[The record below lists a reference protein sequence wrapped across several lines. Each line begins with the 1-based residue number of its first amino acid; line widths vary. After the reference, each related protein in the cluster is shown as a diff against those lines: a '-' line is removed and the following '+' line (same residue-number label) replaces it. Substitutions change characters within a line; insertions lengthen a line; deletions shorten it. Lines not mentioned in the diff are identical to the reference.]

1 MNGLFGGSNSPKEM
15 PMGSLRANITNQKG
29 RKNVGGTATIPRATA
44 IDLIAAL
51 DAVNVIGQQM
61 FERDCLGYT
70 FDLWARPNS
79 DLHREASVSASDV
92 LADIADRSEEHT
104 SELQSLM

>member
-79 DLHREASVSASDV
+79 DLRREAS
-92 LADIADRSEEHT
+92 RSEEHT
-104 SELQSLM
+104 SELQSLMLISYAVFCSII

>member
-1 MNGLFGGSNSPKEM
+1 MIRRTQRSKRTETLFHKKTLYRSIKK
-15 PMGSLRANITNQKG
+15 QKG
-29 RKNVGGTATIPRATA
+29 RKNVGGTANIPRATA

-61 FERDCLGYT
+61 FERDCRGYT
-70 FDLWARPNS
+70 CDLWARPNS

-92 LADIADRSEEHT
+92 LADIADR
-104 SELQSLM
+104 